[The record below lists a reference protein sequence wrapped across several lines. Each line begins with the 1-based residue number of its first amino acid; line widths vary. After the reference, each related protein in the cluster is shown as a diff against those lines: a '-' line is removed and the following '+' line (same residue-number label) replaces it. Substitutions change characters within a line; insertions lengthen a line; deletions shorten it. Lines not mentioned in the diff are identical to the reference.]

1 MGSLF
6 GGKKKS
12 APAPKPVVEEKPA
25 APAGATREEKLA
37 ASRRRAG
44 GGRVDNRPLMSS
56 ADRLGPGSGPGR
68 NDLMTARAEKTRLGA

>member
-12 APAPKPVVEEKPA
+12 APAPAPVAEAKPA
-25 APAGATREEKLA
+25 VTGATREEKLA

-44 GGRVDNRPLMSS
+44 GGRSDNRPLMSL

-68 NDLMTARAEKTRLGA
+68 NDLMTARAEKDRLGG

>member
-1 MGSLF
+1 MGGLF

-12 APAPKPVVEEKPA
+12 APAPKPVVEKPD
-25 APAGATREEKLA
+25 APTGATRAEKLE

-44 GGRVDNRPLMSS
+44 GGRSDNRPLMSS